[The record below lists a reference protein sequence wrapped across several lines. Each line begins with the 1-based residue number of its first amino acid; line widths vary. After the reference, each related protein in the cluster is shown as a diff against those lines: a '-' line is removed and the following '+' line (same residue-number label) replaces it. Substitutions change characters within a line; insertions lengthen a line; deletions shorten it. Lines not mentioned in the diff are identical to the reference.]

1 MSSSQQP
8 MMFDP
13 QLRAKSAEL
22 QASVRRLADILLAHE
37 AARGTRKR
45 ARKEADATKFYVAVE
60 ALACNLILLKA
71 TGSDPKLAVPRSH
84 AVIWQGNAETNSV
97 FGQHFL
103 DTIELMSAMGLI
115 AEGRRGY
122 RISVRSKMPSLIE
135 PQERLA
141 EHLPLTP
148 PEWRAVCQ
156 LDDRVVI
163 ILKEGKD
170 EDGNAASIDY
180 RETARS
186 RKFANQVRRIN
197 AFLRDADIEV
207 AGQDDSGLSLGRN
220 GQIIAPYRRS
230 LRRIFN
236 NGTWLHGGRLA
247 GGFWMSMKRTE
258 RPRIRIDGQSVA
270 EVDYRQLF
278 PRLAYVRAGAPQ
290 PEGDLYNVFGN
301 GTGRDGCKKLM
312 NALLFSQGPLRNW
325 PEDTNRHFP
334 DSINLRTAIEML
346 AAKHAP
352 IAHLFGKGLGFQLM
366 RIESDM
372 LIEVLTELSAAGVT
386 ALPLHDAVLVA
397 KSHAG
402 VARETME
409 AVFQHW
415 TCSPCAIVS
424 VTFPQ

>member
-1 MSSSQQP
+1 

-103 DTIELMSAMGLI
+103 DTIELMAAMGLI

-122 RISVRSKMPSLIE
+122 RISARSKMPSLIE

-148 PEWRAVCQ
+148 PGWRAVCQ

-220 GQIIAPYRRS
+220 GQIIVPYRRS

-247 GGFWMSMKRTE
+247 GGFWMSMARTE
-258 RPRIRIDGQSVA
+258 RQRIRIDGQRVA
-270 EVDYRQLF
+270 EVDYGQLF

-290 PEGDLYNVFGN
+290 PEGDLYDVFGN

-402 VARETME
+402 VAREVME
-409 AVFQHW
+409 AVFQHG
-415 TCSPCAIVS
+415 TRSPCAIVS
-424 VTFPQ
+424 VKFPQ

>member
-1 MSSSQQP
+1 

-22 QASVRRLADILLAHE
+22 QAAVRGLTDILLTHE
-37 AARGTRKR
+37 AASGMRKR
-45 ARKEADATKFYVAVE
+45 ARKEADATKFCLAVE

-71 TGSDPKLAVPRSH
+71 TGSNAKLAVPRSH
-84 AVIWQGNAETNSV
+84 AVLWQGNPV
-97 FGQHFL
+97 LGQHFL
-103 DTIELMSAMGLI
+103 SVIDLLSAVGLI

-122 RISVRSKMPSLIE
+122 RISAKSKMPSLIE

-141 EHLPLTP
+141 DHLPLSP
-148 PEWRAVCQ
+148 PEWRAIGQ
-156 LDDRVVI
+156 IDDPVLV

-170 EDGNAASIDY
+170 EDGNAAAIAY
-180 RETARS
+180 RKTAQS
-186 RKFANQVRRIN
+186 KKFENQVRSIN
-197 AFLRDADIEV
+197 RLLREADIEI
-207 AGQDDSGLSLGRN
+207 AGQDDFGLSLGRD

-236 NGTWLHGGRLA
+236 NGTWQHGGRLA
-247 GGFWMSMKRTE
+247 GGFWMSMARTE
-258 RPRIRIDGQSVA
+258 RQRIRINGQPVA
-270 EVDYRQLF
+270 EVDYGQLF

-290 PEGDLYNVFGN
+290 PEGDLYNVFRN

-325 PEDTNRHFP
+325 PEDTHRHFP
-334 DSINLRTAIEML
+334 DGINLRTAIEML

-372 LIEVLTELSAAGVT
+372 LIEVLTELSAAGVI

-397 KSHAG
+397 KSDAG
-402 VARETME
+402 VAQETMR
-409 AVFQHW
+409 AVFRRW
-415 TCSPCAIVS
+415 SRSPCAIVS
-424 VTFPQ
+424 VKFHT